1 MSAAELNITL
11 VSVLIMALLMAVY
24 SIRVAVKGRVRF
36 DRLDRE
42 GGSRLLSKSVM
53 QAGYWF
59 LHPAGKLLARL
70 GVSPNAISWGSL
82 GFGCVAGAC
91 LATGHFGFGA
101 IFGTIS
107 ALLDSLDGMVARLS
121 RPMSRAGAVLD
132 AAIDRY
138 VEFLFLAGLIIYYR
152 QIPALQMVALLAL
165 LGSFMVSYSSAKAEA
180 LEIVLPRGSM
190 RRAERALY
198 LNVGAA
204 LSTVSVFWFESD
216 RFFSM
221 FLGYPMV
228 LALGLVAVVGNLS
241 AVMRLRSISK
251 ALRAREKEATDARV
265 SRAEPRAREE
275 QQSQRRRR
283 PAGIRL

>member
-11 VSVLIMALLMAVY
+11 VSALIMALLMAVY
-24 SIRVAVKGRVRF
+24 SIRVAIKGRVQFERI
-36 DRLDRE
+36 DRE

-53 QAGYWF
+53 QACYWF
-59 LHPAGKLLARL
+59 LHPAGKLLVRL
-70 GVSPNAISWGSL
+70 GVTPNAISWCSL
-82 GFGCVAGAC
+82 GFGCAAGAC
-91 LATGHFGFGA
+91 LAAGHFGFGA
-101 IFGTIS
+101 ISGTVS

-121 RPMSRAGAVLD
+121 GPASRAGAVLD
-132 AAIDRY
+132 AAVDRY

-152 QIPALQMVALLAL
+152 QVPALQVVALLAL

-180 LEIVLPRGSM
+180 LAVVLPRGSM

-198 LNVGAA
+198 LNVGAG

-216 RFFSM
+216 RLFSM

-228 LALGLVAVVGNLS
+228 LALALVAVVGNLS
-241 AVMRLRSISK
+241 AVMRLRSIGK

-265 SRAEPRAREE
+265 SRAEPSAREE